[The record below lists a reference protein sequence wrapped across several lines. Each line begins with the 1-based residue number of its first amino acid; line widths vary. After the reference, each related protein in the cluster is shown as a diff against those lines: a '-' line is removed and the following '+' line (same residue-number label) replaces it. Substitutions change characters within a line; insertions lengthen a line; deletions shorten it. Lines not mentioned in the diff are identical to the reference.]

1 MNDNSDLAAEV
12 AAYFDRRSATYDAGD
27 FHPRL
32 TARLIEAAGIKAG
45 QTVLDVAT
53 GTGLVAIEAARRVGA
68 SGRVIGLDI
77 SPGMLAQARR
87 KIDDLALPNIELREG
102 DACTAD
108 LPPGGFDHIL
118 CSAALVFMT
127 DIPAVLRGWHRFLK
141 PGGYVGFDAPAGN
154 STAAGATLAPLAFS
168 HGISLGYARLRTREA
183 CREALADAGF
193 EVAHIHTE
201 IITQRIMPLSEID
214 AAWAGIINHP
224 LSRPLLD
231 LPPDT
236 LARLRDD
243 FRAKIASLATPE
255 GIVDRNI
262 MHIAFGR
269 KPRPCALGE
278 AGTGRA
284 PIASLASFRGRAQDE
299 AVQHEEPPR

>member
-1 MNDNSDLAAEV
+1 MNNNCNLAAEV

-32 TARLIEAAGIKAG
+32 TARLIEAAGIKEG

-68 SGRVIGLDI
+68 SGRVVGLDI
-77 SPGMLAQARR
+77 SPEMLAHARR
-87 KIDDLALPNIELREG
+87 KIDDLALPNIELCEG
-102 DACTAD
+102 DAGTAD
-108 LPPGGFDHIL
+108 LPREGFDLIL
-118 CSAALVFMT
+118 CSAALVFMA
-127 DIPAVLRGWHRFLK
+127 DIPAVLGRWHRFLK
-141 PGGYVGFDAPAGN
+141 PGGYVGFDAPAEN
-154 STAAGATLAPLAFS
+154 STAAGSTLAKLAFS
-168 HGISLGYARLRTREA
+168 HGISLGYARLHTQEA
-183 CREALADAGF
+183 CRQALTDVEF
-193 EVAHIHTE
+193 EVANIHTE

-224 LSRPLLD
+224 LSRSLLD

-236 LARLRDD
+236 LAQLRKDL
-243 FRAKIASLATPE
+243 RANVASLATPE

-269 KPRPCALGE
+269 KPTLCD
-278 AGTGRA
+278 
-284 PIASLASFRGRAQDE
+284 S
-299 AVQHEEPPR
+299 

>member
-1 MNDNSDLAAEV
+1 MNDSSPFTAEV

-32 TARLIEAAGIKAG
+32 AARLIEAAGIKEG

-77 SPGMLAQARR
+77 SPGMLARARR
-87 KIDDLALPNIELREG
+87 KIDDLALPNIELREA
-102 DACTAD
+102 DAGTAD
-108 LPPGGFDHIL
+108 MPPDGFDLIL
-118 CSAALVFMT
+118 CSAALVFMA
-127 DIPAVLRGWHRFLK
+127 DIPAVLRGWHKFLK
-141 PGGYVGFDAPAGN
+141 PGGYVGFDAPAEN
-154 STAAGATLAPLAFS
+154 STAAGSTLAPLAFS
-168 HGISLGYARLRTREA
+168 HGIASGYARLSTPGA
-183 CREALADAGF
+183 CREVLNNAGF

-214 AAWAGIINHP
+214 AAWTGIINHP
-224 LSRPLLD
+224 LSRSLLD
-231 LPPDT
+231 LPPEA
-236 LARLRDD
+236 LARLKED
-243 FRAKIASLATPE
+243 FRANVASLATPE

-269 KPRPCALGE
+269 KPTL
-278 AGTGRA
+278 
-284 PIASLASFRGRAQDE
+284 
-299 AVQHEEPPR
+299 

>member
-1 MNDNSDLAAEV
+1 MDDGDNLAAEV
-12 AAYFDRRSATYDAGD
+12 AAYFDRRSATYDTGD

-32 TARLIEAAGIKAG
+32 AARLIEAAGIKEG

-53 GTGLVAIEAARRVGA
+53 GTGLVAIEAARRVG
-68 SGRVIGLDI
+68 STGRVVGMDI
-77 SPGMLAQARR
+77 SPRMLAQARR
-87 KIDDLALPNIELREG
+87 KIDDLGFQNIELREG

-108 LPPGGFDHIL
+108 LPREGFDLIL
-118 CSAALVFMT
+118 CSAALVFMV

-141 PGGYVGFDAPAGN
+141 PGGYVGFDAPAEN
-154 STAAGATLAPLAFS
+154 STAAGSTLASLARS
-168 HGISLGYARLRTREA
+168 HGLSLRYARLRTREA
-183 CREALADAGF
+183 CRQSFIDAGF

-201 IITQRIMPLSEID
+201 IITQRIMPLNEMD

-224 LSRPLLD
+224 LSRPLLE

-236 LARLRDD
+236 LARLKED
-243 FRAKIASLATPE
+243 FRTNLAALATPD

-269 KPRPCALGE
+269 KPTPDDA
-278 AGTGRA
+278 
-284 PIASLASFRGRAQDE
+284 
-299 AVQHEEPPR
+299 